1 MCGKDSTCWTRE
13 GNATSASEI
22 TPWSNIH
29 FSTLQI
35 RKLRPREAK
44 QLSKAAKLVC
54 GKARTLVTL
63 GKTAEQTG
71 TGNSPNS
78 LECELSSQPSGG

>member
-1 MCGKDSTCWTRE
+1 MCGQDSTCWTLE

-22 TPWSNIH
+22 TPWGNIH
-29 FSTLQI
+29 FTLQI

-44 QLSKAAKLVC
+44 PLSKDAQLVC
-54 GKARTLVTL
+54 GEARTLVTL
-63 GKTAEQTG
+63 EKTAEQTG
-71 TGNSPNS
+71 TGKSPNS